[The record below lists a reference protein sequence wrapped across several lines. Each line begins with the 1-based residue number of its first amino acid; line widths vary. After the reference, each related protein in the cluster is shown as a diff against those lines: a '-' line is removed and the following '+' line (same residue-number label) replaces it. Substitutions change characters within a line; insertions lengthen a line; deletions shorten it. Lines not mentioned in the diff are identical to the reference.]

1 MSQIDSACALLTKLH
16 ADPMYPNKM
25 PLFVEKLA
33 YKRYMT
39 NPELDGFQRHWIK
52 DGWEHKW
59 YFNFETLESI
69 K

>member
-52 DGWEHKW
+52 DG
-59 YFNFETLESI
+59 
-69 K
+69 